1 MKKISFIVMVS
12 AGLALS
18 ACNSNTAK
26 TGNAVADSG
35 SHGSS
40 GASDTTKAIHG
51 SALGTSGAG
60 NPTTSGSDTTTTS
73 H

>member
-1 MKKISFIVMVS
+1 MKKLILAAIMMV
-12 AGLALS
+12 GLTFS

-26 TGNAVADSG
+26 TGDSVADSG

-40 GASDTTKAIHG
+40 GAI
-51 SALGTSGAG
+51 
-60 NPTTSGSDTTTTS
+60 DTTTQSGPMGTSAGGSTSSSSSDTSTTS

>member
-1 MKKISFIVMVS
+1 MKKINLVLLVV
-12 AGLALS
+12 ATLAFA

-26 TGNAVADSG
+26 TGDAVADSG

-40 GASDTTKAIHG
+40 GAIDTTANG
-51 SALGTSGAG
+51 GPMGTSASGT
-60 NPTTSGSDTTTTS
+60 PSSGSDTSTVK

>member
-1 MKKISFIVMVS
+1 MKKLSLAALMI

-40 GASDTTKAIHG
+40 GAIDTAAKG
-51 SALGTSGAG
+51 SPMGTSASGTM
-60 NPTTSGSDTTTTS
+60 PSSGSDTSTTG

>member
-1 MKKISFIVMVS
+1 MKKLSLATIMI
-12 AGLALS
+12 AGLAFTS
-18 ACNSNTAK
+18 CTSNTAK

-40 GASDTTKAIHG
+40 GAIDTTTKGAPMG
-51 SALGTSGAG
+51 SSASGTLPA
-60 NPTTSGSDTTTTS
+60 SGSDTSTTG